1 MQVERWTTG
10 ASRLTTTNNQFSRR
24 RYNKK
29 KRDEWDESFFTRG
42 KLKQESENEERRIE
56 NM

>member
-10 ASRLTTTNNQFSRR
+10 ASRLTTTNFQDED
-24 RYNKK
+24 KK
-29 KRDEWDESFFTRG
+29 KRDEWDESFFMRE